1 MYIDFGLLWT
11 ILYTVF
17 DKNVQTLH
25 KSQ

>member
-11 ILYTVF
+11 TLYTVF
-17 DKNVQTLH
+17 DKKVQTLH

>member
-1 MYIDFGLLWT
+1 LWT